1 MHPKVADPAALL
13 AELARA
19 DIDCIVI
26 GGAAA
31 ALHGSMLGTLDVDV
45 VRKVG
50 PDATR
55 RLLPLLANLDARFR
69 FDLANRQLRPDHTH
83 LDGRGALLF
92 STRLGPL
99 DMLGQLNDGRD
110 YQQLLPHTLEMPIGA
125 TRVRVLDLPTL
136 IEVKRAV
143 GRPKDLL
150 AVAHL
155 AALLRQSKDRA
166 D

>member
-26 GGAAA
+26 GGTAA
-31 ALHGSMLGTLDVDV
+31 ALHGSMLGTLGVDV
-45 VRKVG
+45 VRKVA
-50 PDATR
+50 PAATQK
-55 RLLPLLANLDARFR
+55 LLPLLADLDAWFR

-83 LDGRGALLF
+83 LDGKGALLF

-110 YQQLLPHTLEMPIGA
+110 YQQLLPHTIEMTIGVA
-125 TRVRVLDLPTL
+125 RVRVLDLPTL
-136 IEVKRAV
+136 IEVKRAA

-150 AVAHL
+150 AVGHL
-155 AALLRQSKDRA
+155 AALLRERRGDA
-166 D
+166 G